1 MARQITDDA
10 GRTWEAAPSGRVTQY
25 DVDELSIEFRLV
37 SDDSDERRFARISP
51 RGAKVGEM
59 AFEQTTD
66 AALQALLRASQ
77 VAWTSPDGGYA
88 TSA

>member
-1 MARQITDDA
+1 MARLITDDA

-25 DVDELSIEFRLV
+25 DLDELSIEFRLV
-37 SDDSDERRFARISP
+37 GDDTDERRFARFSP

-59 AFEQTTD
+59 AFEETSDD
-66 AALQALLRASQ
+66 ALLALLRASQ

-88 TSA
+88 PSA

>member
-25 DVDELSIEFRLV
+25 DIDEMSIEFRLV
-37 SDDSDERRFARISP
+37 DGSTDERRFARFSP
-51 RGAKVGEM
+51 RCAKIGES
-59 AFEQTTD
+59 AFEETTD
-66 AALQALLRASQ
+66 AALQSLLRTSQ

-88 TSA
+88 TPA

>member
-1 MARQITDDA
+1 MARQIIDDA

-37 SDDSDERRFARISP
+37 GDATDERRFARFSP

-59 AFEQTTD
+59 AFEETSD
-66 AALQALLRASQ
+66 AALRSLLRASQ

-88 TSA
+88 PSA

>member
-25 DVDELSIEFRLV
+25 DVDELSVEFRLV
-37 SDDSDERRFARISP
+37 DGSTDERRFARFSP
-51 RGAKVGEM
+51 CGAKVGEM
-59 AFEQTTD
+59 AFDETSD
-66 AALQALLRASQ
+66 AALVALLRASQ